1 MSKSEKKLVG
11 IARDYGICKMAKY
24 KWRSYRFFS
33 RCHCRGGKVVRSLP
47 SCGLPSVE
55 TGRDRVHQLELE
67 EREREREREED
78 EI

>member
-11 IARDYGICKMAKY
+11 IARDYGICKIAKY

-33 RCHCRGGKVVRSLP
+33 RCHCQGGKVVGSLP

-67 EREREREREED
+67 ERERERRMKFEF
-78 EI
+78 